1 MTKNKVMF
9 IVIVLSVMAVLLS
22 IGLAVVFVAMDTKLG
37 SSISIQYL
45 PGNYIR
51 YDVTNIANAS
61 EFVGSSAGAE
71 AFTTTTAIPQY
82 KGENANSTTGY
93 MFAGWY
99 TDEELTNEYIE
110 GSTLDTGITLYPKFV
125 EGTVDVSNM
134 TKTADG
140 YVINDVTS
148 SNVVA
153 SVVGA
158 RQEVLNKQS
167 TIKAPATISGLII
180 PDYIK
185 EGNEYIPVV
194 GINAQ
199 WTSSTSGAKLYIG
212 NNIKSMPNNFA
223 LNNTNLTEAYI
234 GSGIT
239 EVTWHSMFESCTNLA
254 KVEFSYHSKLAYIGL
269 DMFRSCHGLKTIR
282 LKGTDASAVNTIPST
297 VTVIGAGGF
306 AGCRNAAMTALQL
319 PDGITAFGNQA
330 FYNCQYLASLNMP
343 SSLETIGSETFSNC
357 RYLSN
362 VVIPNTVTTIGQKSF
377 TTCVR
382 LKTVKLP
389 SEVETL
395 DTSMF
400 EGCTALTTVTFDA
413 NSKLSVVK
421 DRVFFGCTK
430 LTTLVNG
437 TTTDYT
443 LPASVTTIG
452 DSTFSGCTAL
462 TTFVMPT
469 KVTTIANN
477 LFEGCTVFTGS
488 GESSAR
494 SLNIS
499 NITSIGTAAF
509 KDCDAL
515 KTVTLSSSLTAMG
528 TSAFES
534 CEKLLNIN
542 LKDVSLTSIPERAF
556 YDCNALR
563 TARFPYSVKT
573 IGKEAFAECN
583 WLTYLWYYPSAD
595 GLRNSGITTIEEG
608 AFYNSPTIN
617 RFDSINNQ
625 YISGTTNIVEFFS
638 EAGFTYN
645 YYHINI
651 PTSVTT
657 IGANAF
663 NKVGA
668 GYYNSASQRILID
681 GEIDLKNADGKST
694 IYGSHGIEMSVRIPN
709 TNITIAANAFGN
721 NPRIKYVSFG
731 DRLINGYD
739 IGSGDQKVT
748 ISTYL
753 DVFST
758 CQYLDTLVFSDAYT
772 EKTSATTSTT
782 YPGVTI
788 IPSHKFSWNETIRK
802 IVFPESLETIAAE
815 AFNRCSNLTDIS
827 SLGSCYN
834 LVEILDRTFYHCY
847 GIVDLYL
854 PYSLEILNTSAFSH
868 CTNLEHVYLFNDND
882 SSNDEVALNKLGS
895 YAFYN
900 CAKLKSMT
908 LVNEACSSIAKQ
920 SDWSDTT
927 VQHVETCDCNN
938 FAVVKRDSGTTN
950 LINTS
955 NRFNVSDSV
964 FESADEITAAIAS
977 FKKKYELYL
986 NFGSLIADGCV
997 ELVPDRDGYDDY
1009 ESAFKFAQ
1017 EFINQSYNPVVK
1029 NMDLFKENSATI
1041 LVNKGLSVTLSL
1053 QEPDSSMK
1061 YDEYDTLLAMAAKL
1075 FGCASVSEF
1084 TSTATTLSN
1093 YYKNKSLASDATV
1106 LDRLKYDGAIH
1117 TANGSFLFPYLV
1129 ESNFS
1134 EAFCM
1139 LLIIDPSGLV
1149 FVVVSDAYEAFKAVN
1164 YQYMMHDTEASDI
1177 RLTGLCGTMVK
1188 EDDIVYIPDS
1198 VTILGGQA
1206 FYCNTALTQVR
1217 LSNNINALYGT
1228 PFYGCSSLT
1237 NTIVGTGIWDNENL
1251 ADGAP
1256 LPTYDWNYAFKDTLS
1271 DNITVTIEEGV
1282 TTIPEQAMYTQSMY
1296 KLVLPSTLGSNIQ
1309 EGEQAIG
1316 KAAFLGCG
1324 NLETIDFSRAVN
1336 LTQIYTQAFSKCY
1349 SLSELILPSNI
1360 EILSESSFS
1369 NCTSLE
1375 TITFTG
1381 NALDAIGK
1389 TAFYNCPSLTNIYH
1403 YENGSKVEGFPT
1415 GLTTISKQAFA
1426 YCSSLLKVL
1435 LPSTITA
1442 IGELAFSYCPSITTM
1457 SVAVDPNMSSSDV
1470 VYMSGANGTE
1480 YNCIIHVGNKAIAY
1494 ACKNTTFPSST
1505 YVLRVGSYAYTGN
1518 TSITSITIP
1527 AHITRIAKFAFQ
1539 DCTNLKNVKIAESN
1553 SNLQIIENGAFSNC
1567 SSLETINLYSC
1578 TKLRQIGTVDNGLD
1592 YTSGAFSNC
1601 SKLYQIGTTQ
1611 YPNSLPNSVTTLG
1624 DYTFY
1629 KCVSLGQVNLS
1640 TKLTAIGKSAFYQ
1653 CSGLTSI
1660 SIPSSVLTI
1669 GNRAFYQCTGLQTA
1683 TISEGVETVEASAFY
1698 GCKNLETL
1706 VIPNSITTIGSSA
1719 FGGLASLKTV
1729 TINQNVLN
1737 YNSDSS
1743 SNLSKGFAGV
1753 FGSTSGAKTVTIAGG
1768 ATTIKAHAFYNC
1780 ANIITVN
1787 LPNTVESI
1795 DSHAFNGCTGLTTI
1809 NLPNSLKTIS
1819 NFAFSGCTSLTSI
1832 SLPASVTSIDGR
1844 AYNGCI
1850 NIETITVASGN
1861 TIYNDG
1867 GGNNILV
1874 KVDENSIV
1882 LTCKNSAIPGNV
1894 NKIGAYAYYN
1904 RDDLTSFVIPANIT
1918 NIGSYA
1924 FYSCSELTSLTIS
1937 EGVQAIGY
1945 QAFFNCSKLTS
1956 ITIPSSITS
1965 VDQAAFGNCT
1975 GLTEIVVADGN
1986 TKYSDMDCNIIY
1998 ELSSDKLIAA
2008 CNNSSIPNTTK
2019 WLDNYSFAG
2028 LDGITTLVLP
2038 DSLED
2043 IGGYVFQYCE
2053 NLASITIPSNVTYLR
2068 WGVFRGCSSLTTVT
2082 IKEGSQIEHIGPH
2095 AFDGCKSLNNINLD
2109 VCTLLVDIQDYAFYN
2124 CDNLTT
2130 ITIPASVTTIGQD
2143 AFSFCDKIQTIT
2155 FAAGS
2160 QLTTIEDS
2168 AFSSCVA
2175 LTKITIPASVT
2186 SIGKNAFV
2194 GCSKLTN
2201 VTFENTT
2208 GWYYTSTST
2217 ATSGTSITV
2226 TNTSTN
2232 ATNLR
2237 NNGSSS
2243 NWGQYYLKRK

>member
-61 EFVGSSAGAE
+61 EFVGRSVDAG

-110 GSTLDTGITLYPKFV
+110 GSTLTTATTLYPKFV
-125 EGTVDVSNM
+125 AGTVDVSNM

-140 YVINDVTS
+140 YVINNVTS

-158 RQEVLNKQS
+158 RQEILNKQS

-185 EGNEYIPVV
+185 EGDEYIPVV

-199 WTSSTSGAKLYIG
+199 WKSSTSGAKLYIG
-212 NNIKSMPNNFA
+212 NNIKSMPNDFA
-223 LNNTNLTEAYI
+223 LNNTNLTESYI

-239 EVTWHSMFESCTNLA
+239 EVTWHSMFESCTSLA

-297 VTVIGAGGF
+297 VTVIGSGGF

-357 RYLSN
+357 RYLAN

-437 TTTDYT
+437 ATTDYT

-469 KVTTIANN
+469 RVTTIANN

-494 SLNIS
+494 SLDIS

-509 KDCDAL
+509 KGCDAL
-515 KTVTLSSSLTAMG
+515 KTVTLSSSLTEMG
-528 TSAFES
+528 ASAFES

-651 PTSVTT
+651 PTSVIT

-758 CQYLDTLVFSDAYT
+758 CQYLDTLVFSDTYT

-868 CTNLEHVYLFNDND
+868 CTNLENVYLFNDND

-938 FAVVKRDSGTTN
+938 FAVVKRDGGTTN

-1009 ESAFKFAQ
+1009 ESAFKSAQ

-1029 NMDLFKENSATI
+1029 NMDL
-1041 LVNKGLSVTLSL
+1041 L
-1053 QEPDSSMK
+1053 
-1061 YDEYDTLLAMAAKL
+1061 
-1075 FGCASVSEF
+1075 
-1084 TSTATTLSN
+1084 
-1093 YYKNKSLASDATV
+1093 
-1106 LDRLKYDGAIH
+1106 
-1117 TANGSFLFPYLV
+1117 
-1129 ESNFS
+1129 
-1134 EAFCM
+1134 
-1139 LLIIDPSGLV
+1139 
-1149 FVVVSDAYEAFKAVN
+1149 
-1164 YQYMMHDTEASDI
+1164 
-1177 RLTGLCGTMVK
+1177 
-1188 EDDIVYIPDS
+1188 
-1198 VTILGGQA
+1198 
-1206 FYCNTALTQVR
+1206 
-1217 LSNNINALYGT
+1217 
-1228 PFYGCSSLT
+1228 
-1237 NTIVGTGIWDNENL
+1237 
-1251 ADGAP
+1251 
-1256 LPTYDWNYAFKDTLS
+1256 
-1271 DNITVTIEEGV
+1271 
-1282 TTIPEQAMYTQSMY
+1282 
-1296 KLVLPSTLGSNIQ
+1296 
-1309 EGEQAIG
+1309 
-1316 KAAFLGCG
+1316 
-1324 NLETIDFSRAVN
+1324 
-1336 LTQIYTQAFSKCY
+1336 
-1349 SLSELILPSNI
+1349 
-1360 EILSESSFS
+1360 
-1369 NCTSLE
+1369 
-1375 TITFTG
+1375 
-1381 NALDAIGK
+1381 
-1389 TAFYNCPSLTNIYH
+1389 
-1403 YENGSKVEGFPT
+1403 
-1415 GLTTISKQAFA
+1415 
-1426 YCSSLLKVL
+1426 
-1435 LPSTITA
+1435 
-1442 IGELAFSYCPSITTM
+1442 
-1457 SVAVDPNMSSSDV
+1457 
-1470 VYMSGANGTE
+1470 
-1480 YNCIIHVGNKAIAY
+1480 
-1494 ACKNTTFPSST
+1494 SST
-1505 YVLRVGSYAYTGN
+1505 GFHRHPRDRS
-1518 TSITSITIP
+1518 
-1527 AHITRIAKFAFQ
+1527 R
-1539 DCTNLKNVKIAESN
+1539 
-1553 SNLQIIENGAFSNC
+1553 
-1567 SSLETINLYSC
+1567 
-1578 TKLRQIGTVDNGLD
+1578 R
-1592 YTSGAFSNC
+1592 
-1601 SKLYQIGTTQ
+1601 
-1611 YPNSLPNSVTTLG
+1611 
-1624 DYTFY
+1624 
-1629 KCVSLGQVNLS
+1629 
-1640 TKLTAIGKSAFYQ
+1640 SA
-1653 CSGLTSI
+1653 
-1660 SIPSSVLTI
+1660 
-1669 GNRAFYQCTGLQTA
+1669 
-1683 TISEGVETVEASAFY
+1683 
-1698 GCKNLETL
+1698 
-1706 VIPNSITTIGSSA
+1706 
-1719 FGGLASLKTV
+1719 
-1729 TINQNVLN
+1729 
-1737 YNSDSS
+1737 
-1743 SNLSKGFAGV
+1743 
-1753 FGSTSGAKTVTIAGG
+1753 
-1768 ATTIKAHAFYNC
+1768 
-1780 ANIITVN
+1780 
-1787 LPNTVESI
+1787 
-1795 DSHAFNGCTGLTTI
+1795 
-1809 NLPNSLKTIS
+1809 
-1819 NFAFSGCTSLTSI
+1819 
-1832 SLPASVTSIDGR
+1832 
-1844 AYNGCI
+1844 
-1850 NIETITVASGN
+1850 
-1861 TIYNDG
+1861 
-1867 GGNNILV
+1867 
-1874 KVDENSIV
+1874 
-1882 LTCKNSAIPGNV
+1882 
-1894 NKIGAYAYYN
+1894 
-1904 RDDLTSFVIPANIT
+1904 
-1918 NIGSYA
+1918 
-1924 FYSCSELTSLTIS
+1924 
-1937 EGVQAIGY
+1937 
-1945 QAFFNCSKLTS
+1945 
-1956 ITIPSSITS
+1956 
-1965 VDQAAFGNCT
+1965 
-1975 GLTEIVVADGN
+1975 
-1986 TKYSDMDCNIIY
+1986 
-1998 ELSSDKLIAA
+1998 
-2008 CNNSSIPNTTK
+2008 
-2019 WLDNYSFAG
+2019 
-2028 LDGITTLVLP
+2028 
-2038 DSLED
+2038 
-2043 IGGYVFQYCE
+2043 
-2053 NLASITIPSNVTYLR
+2053 
-2068 WGVFRGCSSLTTVT
+2068 
-2082 IKEGSQIEHIGPH
+2082 
-2095 AFDGCKSLNNINLD
+2095 
-2109 VCTLLVDIQDYAFYN
+2109 
-2124 CDNLTT
+2124 
-2130 ITIPASVTTIGQD
+2130 
-2143 AFSFCDKIQTIT
+2143 
-2155 FAAGS
+2155 
-2160 QLTTIEDS
+2160 
-2168 AFSSCVA
+2168 
-2175 LTKITIPASVT
+2175 
-2186 SIGKNAFV
+2186 
-2194 GCSKLTN
+2194 
-2201 VTFENTT
+2201 
-2208 GWYYTSTST
+2208 
-2217 ATSGTSITV
+2217 
-2226 TNTSTN
+2226 
-2232 ATNLR
+2232 
-2237 NNGSSS
+2237 
-2243 NWGQYYLKRK
+2243 